1 MNSFLTEKMPTFE
14 RRSYTTTTGDT
25 GNISTGLTNNG
36 NTYILAPYASGGT
49 VSFEAWVSPSNNMW
63 YLTAKNPQ
71 TGATIN
77 NAEVQVR
84 YLVLMV

>member
-1 MNSFLTEKMPTFE
+1 MPIFE
-14 RRSYTTTTGDT
+14 RKSYTTTTGDT
-25 GNISTGLTNNG
+25 GNISTGLDNNG
-36 NTYILAPYASGGT
+36 KTYILAPYASGGT